1 MEYEPLEYEVLEK
14 RYRALQQAIYEITI
28 DLDPDVWASKRMSV
42 KRKHMIK
49 AINDSI
55 MCIDGLGE
63 IMVDYHAYTTPP
75 NMTWMDAL
83 GLTNDEDE
91 QSEKK

>member
-1 MEYEPLEYEVLEK
+1 
-14 RYRALQQAIYEITI
+14 
-28 DLDPDVWASKRMSV
+28 
-42 KRKHMIK
+42 
-49 AINDSI
+49 

-75 NMTWMDAL
+75 NMTWMNAL
-83 GLTNDEDE
+83 GITNDEDE